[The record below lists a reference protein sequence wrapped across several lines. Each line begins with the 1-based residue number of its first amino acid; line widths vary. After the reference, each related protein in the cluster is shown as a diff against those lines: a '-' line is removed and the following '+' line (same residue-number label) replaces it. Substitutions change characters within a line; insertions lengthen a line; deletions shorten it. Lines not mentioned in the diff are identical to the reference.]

1 MAKVPAIAMLKATSI
16 IRFIT
21 LPFCSKCMDDDH
33 PGHDIHVSVRG
44 NNFPVC
50 LSGFPVS
57 GTLFR
62 IRTWFFSF
70 RIAFIIRINR
80 VASDRKLRQQLHG
93 AVEFLS
99 VQTVM
104 GVVSVSAG
112 SDETL
117 KMENFQVLGYRALG
131 NIEAACKGINTEGFV
146 VSQECND
153 PQPAFNPQ
161 YVHKF
166 REFLKIV
173 ILSFHESPFQYI
185 SIY

>member
-1 MAKVPAIAMLKATSI
+1 MAKVPAIVMLKAISI

-33 PGHDIHVSVRG
+33 PGHDIHVFVRG

-62 IRTWFFSF
+62 IRTWFISF
-70 RIAFIIRINR
+70 RITFIVSINWI
-80 VASDRKLRQQLHG
+80 VSDRKLSEQLHR

-104 GVVSVSAG
+104 GIVSVSVR
-112 SDETL
+112 SNESL
-117 KMENFQVLGYRALG
+117 KMENFQVLGYGRLRNA
-131 NIEAACKGINTEGFV
+131 
-146 VSQECND
+146 
-153 PQPAFNPQ
+153 
-161 YVHKF
+161 
-166 REFLKIV
+166 
-173 ILSFHESPFQYI
+173 
-185 SIY
+185 